1 VNGEEDFL
9 TNSFE
14 RRLTMRGKQ
23 IFTVLTIALSF
34 LFVLN
39 SSSDAQ
45 TIRAYMGMSPENN
58 AMMVDYI
65 KAKTGIQILQTFQS
79 FGEIEAKVKSEA
91 PNFNADMITGCGSP
105 LAFMAKKEKWS
116 ISYISPAW
124 KGVSP
129 VFMDPEGYWYNISNF
144 SFVLVGNKDKLKEK
158 GYEMPKSWK
167 ELLDPKWKDQIVMP
181 SPLSSGTA
189 NMIRYSFLALYG
201 EEEGWKF
208 LQALDKNIHHY
219 TRSGNAP
226 TDLVGRG
233 EFLLGLTSDENVK
246 KRLDEGFPLLWSIP
260 EEGIGYD
267 GTFALIFPTTKMMDT
282 CKTVIDAMGTQGFSD
297 LMAGIGYMTPR
308 PADNK
313 LYGKITPK
321 YIKMDLGWAAE
332 NRPKWNDVWK
342 EKFRTE
348 FK

>member
-1 VNGEEDFL
+1 VNAEEQFS
-9 TNSFE
+9 TNPFE

-23 IFTVLTIALSF
+23 ILTILTIILSS
-34 LFVLN
+34 LIVL
-39 SSSDAQ
+39 SSSSEAQ
-45 TIRAYMGMSPENN
+45 TIRAYMGLSPENN
-58 AMMVDYI
+58 TKVVALI
-65 KAKTGIQILQTFQS
+65 KEKTGVEILQTFQS

-105 LAFMAKKEKWS
+105 TAFMAKKNGWL
-116 ISYISPAW
+116 IQYDSPAW
-124 KGVSP
+124 KGVP
-129 VFMDPEGYWYNISNF
+129 PEYIDPDKYFFNMFNF

-158 GYEMPKSWK
+158 GCEMPKSWK
-167 ELLDPKWKDQIVMP
+167 ELLDPKWKDEIVMP

-189 NMIRYSFLALYG
+189 NMIRFSFLALYG

-208 LQALDKNIHHY
+208 MQALDKNIHHY

-233 EFLLGLTSDENVK
+233 EFLLGITSDENVK
-246 KRLDEGFPLLWSIP
+246 ARLDQGYPLLWSVP

-267 GTFALIFPTTKMMDT
+267 GTFAMILKGTKNLDA
-282 CKTVIDAMGTQGFSD
+282 CKKVIDFLGGPEFSQAMGAF
-297 LMAGIGYMTPR
+297 GYMPPR
-308 PADNK
+308 PSRNALFGDIK
-313 LYGKITPK
+313 PK
-321 YIKMDLGWAAE
+321 YIKLDLNYATE
-332 NRPKWNDVWK
+332 MRPKWNDIWK